1 MKHSYLEIN
10 TSAEI
15 LYFLQSWHTRGED
28 GEINILRAEAEGQ
41 SRLTGSQG
49 WYHTLNLVN
58 VTLNVAISEAHT
70 YAEILY
76 LCSAGT

>member
-1 MKHSYLEIN
+1 MEIN

-28 GEINILRAEAEGQ
+28 REINVSVISCEIRAEAEGQ

-58 VTLNVAISEAHT
+58 VT
-70 YAEILY
+70 
-76 LCSAGT
+76 